1 MVKETIIYTDYNG
14 VEHTEEFYF
23 NLTQAEVA
31 EMELSVD
38 GGLSKQIEDIVKE
51 QNPGKILSSFKKL
64 ILLSYGV
71 KSEDGKRFV
80 KNDQLREEFSQTEA
94 YSVLFMKLA
103 SDSDAA
109 SNFVNGIMP
118 VVAPAPEKLS

>member
-14 VEHTEEFYF
+14 VEHTEDFYF

>member
-1 MVKETIIYTDYNG
+1 MVKETITYTDYNG